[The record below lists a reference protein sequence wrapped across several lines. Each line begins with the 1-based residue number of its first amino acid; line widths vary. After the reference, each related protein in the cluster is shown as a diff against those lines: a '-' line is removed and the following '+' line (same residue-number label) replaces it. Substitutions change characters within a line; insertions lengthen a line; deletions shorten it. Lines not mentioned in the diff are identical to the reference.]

1 MSRYLAGALA
11 LAFLVLGACSQPDQ
25 EKARQREA
33 EAKQK
38 VREGAQRA
46 RADAQK
52 LGESA
57 KRQADSFGQ
66 SVDHALHDSAPASPD
81 TTGAEQ
87 KLKDGGHDLRVEGG
101 KAGVKLDH
109 AALIAKVKAKL
120 ATDVGLSTVTGV
132 DVDASGQVVTLR
144 GTVKSE
150 EQKQQAEQ
158 SVLAVSGVTR
168 VVNRL
173 TVQP

>member
-11 LAFLVLGACSQPDQ
+11 FALLALIGCSQTDQ

-38 VREGAQRA
+38 AREGAQHV

-57 KRQADSFGQ
+57 KRGADSFRQ
-66 SVDHALHDSAPASPD
+66 SVDHALHDTAPASGPATEAD
-81 TTGAEQ
+81 Q
-87 KLKDGGHDLRVEGG
+87 KLRNGANDLRVEGG
-101 KAGVKLDH
+101 QAAVKLDH
-109 AALIAKVKAKL
+109 AALIAKVKTKL

-132 DVDASGQVVTLR
+132 DVDTSGQIVTLR

-168 VVNRL
+168 VVNDLRI
-173 TVQP
+173 QP